1 MPELF
6 DTAEVVAT
14 LRDGRIIAKA
24 TRSVVV
30 PARGNVNFVIR
41 IPDLKYIETVLNV
54 EFYSNPDTYIES
66 GYMDKKISGNV
77 VGMTI
82 YGVASGTT
90 LTGEVVAI
98 GPP

>member
-24 TRSVVV
+24 TRSMVVS
-30 PARGNVNFVIR
+30 AGNVNFVIR
-41 IPDLKYIETVLNV
+41 VPDLKYIETVLNV
-54 EFYSNPDTYIES
+54 EFYSDPDTYIES
-66 GYMDKKISGNV
+66 GYMDKKITGNV

-82 YGVASGTT
+82 YGVHAGTT
-90 LTGEVVAI
+90 LTVEVVAI

>member
-24 TRSVVV
+24 TRSMVVS
-30 PARGNVNFVIR
+30 AGNVNFTIR
-41 IPDLKYIETVLNV
+41 VPDLKYIETVLNI
-54 EFYSNPDTYIES
+54 EFYSDPDTYIES
-66 GYMDKKISGNV
+66 GYMDKKITGNV

-82 YGVASGTT
+82 YGVHAGTT
-90 LTGEVVAI
+90 LTVEVVAI